1 MTEERADIVNQDE
14 QEAMDWAGLI
24 MSDPKAIPDPKA
36 LDRLGEHQEA
46 FSAWAAG
53 KPERKIYY
61 LRIVESMENASNA
74 AMRAGMRA
82 RKRQSA
88 SKSRKSRV
96 PMPLAASLAI
106 GVIAGTGLLW
116 RATSNP
122 PALIAQSEARTPLE
136 TKVGEVRTEHLADGS
151 SILLDT
157 DTLLLV
163 HLTTDRRSVELKR
176 GRARFLVAPDKKRP
190 FDVRAAGI
198 TVTTHGGSFDIAN
211 RTGVRINPVEG
222 EAQVTVTHAPANDS
236 DQLLRLR
243 PGQLLS
249 WKPRQDTEIAI
260 IPAKRSDQQWVDGV
274 KSFDNVPIREVIAE
288 ANTYSATKIELASP
302 ALGNREIFADIDIRD
317 IERVAEALS
326 GFLDLTIDRSQKNRL
341 LLTTKK

>member
-1 MTEERADIVNQDE
+1 MTEERAEFVNQDE
-14 QEAMDWAGLI
+14 QEAMDWACLI
-24 MSDPKAIPDPKA
+24 MSDSKAVPDPKA
-36 LDRLGEHQEA
+36 LDRLGEHQKA

-53 KPERKIYY
+53 KPERQIYY
-61 LRIVESMENASNA
+61 LRIVESMEDASNA
-74 AMRAGMRA
+74 AMQAGMRA
-82 RKRQSA
+82 RRQQPV
-88 SKSRKSRV
+88 SKSRQSRA

-106 GVIAGTGLLW
+106 GILAATGLLW

-122 PALIAQSEARTPLE
+122 PAFIAQSEARTPLE

-163 HLTTDRRSVELKR
+163 HLTADRRSVELKR
-176 GRARFLVAPDKKRP
+176 GRARFLVVPDKKRP
-190 FDVRAAGI
+190 FDVRAEGI

-211 RTGVRINPVEG
+211 RAGVRINPVEG
-222 EAQVTVTHAPANDS
+222 ETQVTVIHAAASDS
-236 DQLLRLR
+236 DQSLRLR
-243 PGQLLS
+243 SGQLLS
-249 WKPRQDTEIAI
+249 WIPGQGTEIAV
-260 IPAKRSDQQWVDGV
+260 IPAKRSDQQWVNGV

-288 ANTYSATKIELASP
+288 ANTYSAIKIELASP

>member
-1 MTEERADIVNQDE
+1 MTEERADSVNQDE
-14 QEAMDWAGLI
+14 QEAMDWACLI

-36 LDRLGEHQEA
+36 LDRFGDYQEA
-46 FSAWAAG
+46 FSAWVAE
-53 KPERKIYY
+53 KPERKMYY
-61 LRIVESMENASNA
+61 LSVVEGMIVASNA
-74 AMRAGMRA
+74 ATRAGMRA
-82 RKRQSA
+82 RKQQPV
-88 SKSRKSRV
+88 SKSRQSRV

-163 HLTTDRRSVELKR
+163 HLTADRRSVELKR
-176 GRARFLVAPDKKRP
+176 GRARFLVVPDKKRP

-198 TVTTHGGSFDIAN
+198 TVSTNGGSFDIAN
-211 RTGVRINPVEG
+211 RAGVRINPVEG
-222 EAQVTVTHAPANDS
+222 ETQVTVIHAAASDS
-236 DQLLRLR
+236 DQSLRLR

-249 WKPRQDTEIAI
+249 WSPGQSTEIAV

-288 ANTYSATKIELASP
+288 ANTYSAIKIELASP

-326 GFLDLTIDRSQKNRL
+326 GFLDLMIDRSQKNRL

>member
-1 MTEERADIVNQDE
+1 MTEERAEIVNQDE
-14 QEAMDWAGLI
+14 QEAMDWAYLI

-36 LDRLGEHQEA
+36 LDRLGEHQDA
-46 FSAWAAG
+46 FSSWVAG

-61 LRIVESMENASNA
+61 LRIVKAMENASNA
-74 AMRAGMRA
+74 AMRAGMTE
-82 RKRQSA
+82 RKRHPA
-88 SKSRKSRV
+88 SKTKKSGL

-116 RATSNP
+116 RSTSNP

-136 TKVGEVRTEHLADGS
+136 TKIGEVRTEHLEDGS

-163 HLTTDRRSVELKR
+163 HLTADRRSIELKR
-176 GRARFLVAPDKKRP
+176 GRARFLVVRDRKRP
-190 FDVRAAGI
+190 FDVRVAGI

-211 RTGVRINPVEG
+211 RAGVRINPVEG
-222 EAQVTVTHAPANDS
+222 ETQVTVRHAAAS
-236 DQLLRLR
+236 DGDQPIRLR
-243 PGQLLS
+243 PGQLMS
-249 WKPRQDTEIAI
+249 WSPGQDTEIAV
-260 IPAKRSDQQWVDGV
+260 IPAKSSDQQWVDGV
-274 KSFDNVPIREVIAE
+274 KSFDNVPIKEVIAE